1 MFDYT
6 EVESIIK
13 SYHNW
18 GDPVYFKLQKY
29 VCKQWKWVSLSV
41 AKKTENT
48 ELLSGFIYW
57 FSFSVPFHTLLY
69 KFFNHQC
76 AVFMSL
82 ASNVTKAVC
91 RLWWINLSPT
101 SHPQGFHLL
110 ISDHCLSDWPP
121 HCSFTLRGFRL
132 PHSPAALTQI
142 KSLHTYH
149 TQWPQ
154 PLVEASV
161 HTKKLDPP
169 PSLHSFCLQH
179 MWYEDIHVSMAR

>member
-101 SHPQGFHLL
+101 SHPPGLSSAYLWPLSVWLTASLL
-110 ISDHCLSDWPP
+110 IHTPRLQASTQPCSSHSNKKPP
-121 HCSFTLRGFRL
+121 HIPYSMTTTISGGEC
-132 PHSPAALTQI
+132 A
-142 KSLHTYH
+142 Y
-149 TQWPQ
+149 
-154 PLVEASV
+154 
-161 HTKKLDPP
+161 KKTRPP

-179 MWYEDIHVSMAR
+179 MWYEDIHVSMA